1 MTIGERI
8 KEIRLY
14 KKFMTR
20 EELAQSLN
28 CSQSTICAWESNTSL
43 PQLPA
48 FLKLLNVFHISCE
61 EFMKGVEIE

>member
-20 EELAQSLN
+20 EELAQFLN
-28 CSQSTICAWESNTSL
+28 CSQSTIYEWEKDNSL
-43 PQLPA
+43 PQLPT

>member
-28 CSQSTICAWESNTSL
+28 CSQSTIYEWEKDNAL
-43 PQLPA
+43 PQLLT
-48 FLKLLNVFHISCE
+48 FLKLLNVFRISCE